1 MEDLLNNPIIIVLT
15 GTILALVIVG
25 VLLFGIA
32 SHLMIAEKCL
42 IKQIKEHPE
51 QADELIDNYK
61 HKDFLPDDFYKKYAS
76 PSFNFKPELDE
87 NIEYAD
93 NYGDFVALDTYQKL
107 SSKYNKHLQ
116 KQLAE
121 KAKIEADKIKQEQTK
136 KIELLTN
143 KASQALDDIWD

>member
-1 MEDLLNNPIIIVLT
+1 MEDLLNNPIIFLLFLI
-15 GTILALVIVG
+15 GCAFIAF
-25 VLLFGIA
+25 VLLLVGIA
-32 SHLMIAEKCL
+32 ICIMIDQKRL
-42 IKQIKEHPE
+42 IKQIKANPE

-61 HKDFLPDDFYKKYAS
+61 HKDFLSDDFNKKYAS
-76 PSFNFKPELDE
+76 PSFNFKQELDE

-93 NYGDFVALDTYQKL
+93 NYCDFVALDTYQKL
-107 SSKYNKHLQ
+107 SSKYNKRQL

-143 KASQALDDIWD
+143 KASQALDDVWD